1 MGATRTVSFRQ
12 TLLRNFGPPVDLAA
26 LGRRTIVGAVGLVCG
41 AIVGCGTGATSTD
54 GVPSR
59 VADAQSPND
68 VSIDVGGASEVSST
82 DDVLDSPSSSVD
94 TAPPAPTE
102 PECHAEGLSPGDHD
116 FTLDHAG
123 KTRRYRVYVPTGLG
137 PKELRPLLIDM
148 HPLVLD
154 GPSMELF
161 SEMKP
166 AADKHRMIVAYPSGL
181 SGSWNAGVC
190 CAPSNTNG
198 EDDVGF
204 IREMVAAVEAKV
216 CVDQKRVYATGHSN
230 GAFLSH
236 RLACEASDLIT
247 AIAPASG
254 TIGIA
259 LPDCKPTRPVPVLH
273 FHGTADP
280 LVPYG
285 GGNGASVADTITF
298 WATHDGCTDAPVQTY
313 KKGAVHCE
321 ARTKCAGGS
330 QVELCT
336 ADGGGHCWPGSATC
350 PVGAPIT
357 DIDGDEYMMTF
368 FERFRL
374 P

>member
-1 MGATRTVSFRQ
+1 VFYICSKGASMEHRASSNRGLPGLSF
-12 TLLRNFGPPVDLAA
+12 GM
-26 LGRRTIVGAVGLVCG
+26 VGLVSCAWLVACG
-41 AIVGCGTGATSTD
+41 SRATASD
-54 GVPSR
+54 GNAPE
-59 VADAQSPND
+59 AHDAQSPPAD
-68 VSIDVGGASEVSST
+68 VVA
-82 DDVLDSPSSSVD
+82 LDTSVAPPD
-94 TAPPAPTE
+94 TAPSIPDTSIPE
-102 PECHAEGLSPGDHD
+102 PICHADGLPPGDHD
-116 FTLDHAG
+116 FTLSHAG
-123 KTRRYRVYVPTGLG
+123 KDRRYRVYVPPGIG
-137 PKELRPLLIDM
+137 AHELVPLLIDM

-161 SEMKP
+161 SNMKP

-181 SGSWNAGVC
+181 GGSWNAGVC
-190 CAPSNTNG
+190 CAPATTNK

-216 CVDQKRVYATGHSN
+216 CIDAKRVYATGHSN

-254 TIGIA
+254 TIGIP
-259 LPDCKPTRPVPVLH
+259 LDECKPLRPVPVLH

-285 GGNGASVADTITF
+285 GGNGASVPDTISF
-298 WATHDGCTDAPVQTY
+298 WATHDGCTDAPTSTY
-313 KKGAVHCE
+313 TKGAVHCE
-321 ARTKCAGGS
+321 ARTKCASGS

-336 ADGGGHCWPGSATC
+336 AEGGGHCWPGSATC

-357 DIDGDEYMMTF
+357 DIDGDEYMMKF